1 MHGGGWIL
9 GSAGTH
15 DRLVRE
21 LAVGA
26 NAAIA
31 FVEYTRSPEA
41 RYPVAL
47 EQGYAAARWI
57 VDHGAKE
64 GLDAGRL
71 AVAGDSVGE
80 NLASPTGLS
89 RALSAWPPR
98 RGSGA

>member
-1 MHGGGWIL
+1 M
-9 GSAGTH
+9 
-15 DRLVRE
+15 R
-21 LAVGA
+21 A

-71 AVAGDSVGE
+71 AVAGDSVGG